1 MADAR
6 VGKIIQVIG
15 PVADVEFEPGNLPEI
30 MNALFVSN
38 PAINDT
44 PDNLVI
50 EVAQHLGDNVCRCV
64 AMDQTDG
71 LVRGMEVRDAGVP
84 IEIPVGAPALG
95 RIMNVVGRPVDGLG
109 PITSEKKMPIHS
121 PCSCFYRAGYRSA
134 CFGNRY
140 QGY

>member
-1 MADAR
+1 MADVR

-15 PVADVEFEPGNLPEI
+15 PVADVEFESGNLPEI
-30 MNALFVSN
+30 MNALYVTN
-38 PAINDT
+38 PAIDDT

-95 RIMNVVGRPVDGLG
+95 RIMNVVGDPVDDRG
-109 PITSEKKMPIHS
+109 K
-121 PCSCFYRAGYRSA
+121 F
-134 CFGNRY
+134 
-140 QGY
+140 